1 MLYVV
6 YFISKFCPEKYDA
19 FIFFHTISVIM
30 NRLTL
35 QPKGE
40 GCLTTHQSHCNRLV
54 FCKPIELHRYKA
66 ISTDAN
72 MLVTQNTITQDQ
84 IEEVNIYLEYEEGS
98 RLLTNL
104 GYSFYY
110 NLMQQ
115 NMHPADAD
123 RYANLNTIL
132 GYDVGKDI
140 FTAIDGYVWEH
151 DYDLLELSGS
161 KEDKK
166 ILEDAAEKL
175 QMSLDFSKWKNL
187 SGQQYDYLFFEG
199 TGSSGS
205 DNFENGN
212 RAISKTHTF
221 A

>member
-1 MLYVV
+1 MKNDEMV
-6 YFISKFCPEKYDA
+6 
-19 FIFFHTISVIM
+19 
-30 NRLTL
+30 
-35 QPKGE
+35 
-40 GCLTTHQSHCNRLV
+40 
-54 FCKPIELHRYKA
+54 
-66 ISTDAN
+66 TDAN

-140 FTAIDGYVWEH
+140 FTAIVKRRKTILPVM
-151 DYDLLELSGS
+151 LLS
-161 KEDKK
+161 KIYGKHCR
-166 ILEDAAEKL
+166 
-175 QMSLDFSKWKNL
+175 MF
-187 SGQQYDYLFFEG
+187 
-199 TGSSGS
+199 
-205 DNFENGN
+205 
-212 RAISKTHTF
+212 R
-221 A
+221 